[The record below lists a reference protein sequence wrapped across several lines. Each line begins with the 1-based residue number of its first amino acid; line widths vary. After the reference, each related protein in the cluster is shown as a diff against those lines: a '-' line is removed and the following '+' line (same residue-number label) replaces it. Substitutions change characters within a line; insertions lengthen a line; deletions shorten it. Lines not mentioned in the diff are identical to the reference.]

1 MTISSSLSAGVAGLS
16 ANANR
21 LATIADNIAN
31 SSTNGYKRAVTDFH
45 SMVVGESAS
54 RYVAGGV
61 RTSSAKLIDERG
73 SLVGTSNSTDLAV
86 RGRGFL
92 PVTSYA
98 AVGAG
103 SANLPLSLM
112 TTGSFRPDA
121 DGILVTSSDMVLM
134 GWPADINGV
143 IPTYPRDTSAALQPV
158 KISNGVQG
166 APTTKVG
173 MPAEPARHLHRRR
186 IGRQSRGCCRSSTTT
201 TSASRRASTS
211 PSPRRCR
218 CRRRP
223 PRRTRGTCSSSIAP
237 RARRSAITASPSTT
251 PAPAAARWPASRRI
265 PAAPTTAPPAT
276 CRSRCR
282 ADTVDIGIGLLN
294 TATGLT
300 QLSDS
305 FVPSSITKDGYPVSN
320 LTSVEV
326 DANGYV
332 HAYYESGRSS
342 IIYQIPL
349 IDVPNPNGL
358 AVRDAQTYGLTMES
372 GTMFMWDAGDGPV
385 GEVAGYAQEGSTT
398 DLAGELTSLI
408 QTQRAYSSNAK
419 VIQTV
424 DEMLQET
431 TNIKR

>member
-31 SSTNGYKRAVTDFH
+31 SATNGYKRTITDFH

-61 RTSSAKLIDERG
+61 RTSSTKLIDERG
-73 SLVGTSNSTDLAV
+73 ALVGSSNATDLAV

-103 SANLPLSLM
+103 NSNLPLKLM

-121 DGILVTSSDMVLM
+121 DGVLVSSSGQVLM
-134 GWPADINGV
+134 GWPADSAGN
-143 IPTYPRDTSAALQPV
+143 IPTFARDTTVGLEPIRVNA
-158 KISNGVQG
+158 NGVQG
-166 APTTKVG
+166 
-173 MPAEPARHLHRRR
+173 E
-186 IGRQSRGCCRSSTTT
+186 
-201 TSASRRASTS
+201 
-211 PSPRRCR
+211 
-218 CRRRP
+218 
-223 PRRTRGTCSSSIAP
+223 
-237 RARRSAITASPSTT
+237 
-251 PAPAAARWPASRRI
+251 
-265 PAAPTTAPPAT
+265 PTTALTMQLNLPAT
-276 CRSRCR
+276 STESTSAGNVEVLSVEYFDNLGKPQNLDITFTPTVPVSGSSNQWTMTITDSASGGAVVGDYTIDFNSSRTGGGTL
-282 ADTVDIGIGLLN
+282 ASVTPVTGGPYDPLTGNVQINVAGGPMDISVGMLN
-294 TATGLT
+294 TSSGLT
-300 QLSDS
+300 QLSNS
-305 FVPSSITKDGYPVSN
+305 FAPISLTKNGYPVSN

-332 HAYYESGRSS
+332 HAYYETGRSAV
-342 IIYQIPL
+342 IYQVPL

-358 AVRDAQTYGLTMES
+358 SAHDGQTYGLTLAS
-372 GTMFMWDAGDGPV
+372 GNMFIWDAGDGPTGDIV
-385 GEVAGYAQEGSTT
+385 GYAQEGSTT